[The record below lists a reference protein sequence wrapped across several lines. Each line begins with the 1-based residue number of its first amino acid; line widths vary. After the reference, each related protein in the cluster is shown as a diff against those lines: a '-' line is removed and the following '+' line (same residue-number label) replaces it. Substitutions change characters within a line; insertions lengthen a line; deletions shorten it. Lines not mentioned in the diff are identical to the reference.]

1 MLTQTQLL
9 EIAQSAVIKE
19 NLVNAFDDLL
29 NEYSAE
35 EINECKQ
42 AILHQKEL
50 ETQAT
55 RPNFRLLAKWQND
68 PLFKVLE
75 EIDI

>member
-1 MLTQTQLL
+1 MLTQTELL
-9 EIAQSAVIKE
+9 EIAKLAVIKE

-29 NEYSAE
+29 AEYTAE

-42 AILHQKEL
+42 AILHRKEL

-55 RPNFRLLAKWQND
+55 RPNFGLLAKWQND
-68 PLFKVLE
+68 PLFRVLA